1 MVTFY
6 GYITNYVRIESIDK
20 IKEIFKWLTILPFHI
35 GVSSFSV
42 LYIVKTK
49 IKKKNKISTNIIRI
63 TNAYNLQGKARC
75 D

>member
-1 MVTFY
+1 MLEFK
-6 GYITNYVRIESIDK
+6 SIDK
-20 IKEIFKWLTILPFHI
+20 IKEVFFKWLTILPFHI

-63 TNAYNLQGKARC
+63 INAYNLQGKARC